1 MPTYKPQP
9 RRPLADTIIRSEMAL
24 LSKTR
29 RSKILLLL
37 VLLMGGQD
45 FHGILGLIG
54 FGIHVS
60 NTDIQN
66 TISAMGPETTD
77 KKIT

>member
-1 MPTYKPQP
+1 MMKKV
-9 RRPLADTIIRSEMAL
+9 MAL

-29 RSKILLLL
+29 SKIHLLL

-45 FHGILGLIG
+45 FHGILGLIA
-54 FGIHVS
+54 FGIHFGNV
-60 NTDIQN
+60 DIQN